1 MTEPGTEKES
11 DLRKRKRVV
20 LNRFGMSMRFSVEFT
35 FKMSFKNELQESV
48 FVGEEKDLWT
58 LEHKDNLQLP

>member
-48 FVGEEKDLWT
+48 FVGEEKDL
-58 LEHKDNLQLP
+58 